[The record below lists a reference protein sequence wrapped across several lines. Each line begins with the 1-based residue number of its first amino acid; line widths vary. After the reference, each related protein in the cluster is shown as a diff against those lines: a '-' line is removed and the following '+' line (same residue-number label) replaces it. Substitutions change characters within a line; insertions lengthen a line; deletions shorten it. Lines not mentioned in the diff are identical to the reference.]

1 MAENI
6 RIVHR
11 IAVHEIIDRKAGTVL
26 ELRDL
31 ISTFFFNAGDQLVNF
46 PHFTL
51 DDFLSRLLRSRVELK
66 ADDFEVRIFFPLT
79 YYFHNVFR
87 IETELVS
94 GSHAEKNLALYR
106 AAQHL
111 KLRE

>member
-1 MAENI
+1 MSENI

-11 IAVHEIIDRKAGTVL
+11 IAVHEIIDRKTGTVL
-26 ELRDL
+26 ELPDI
-31 ISTFFFNAGDQLVNF
+31 ISALLFNAGDQLVNF
-46 PHFTL
+46 PNFTL
-51 DDFLSRLLRSRVELK
+51 DDFLSRLLRSCVELK
-66 ADDFEVRIFFPLT
+66 ADNFKIRVFFPLP

-87 IETELVS
+87 IKTELVS
-94 GSHAEKNLALYR
+94 GSHPEKNLALNR